1 MDINSLNKKD
11 IIEAA
16 LFLFDRP
23 VTHSELA
30 EIIQTDES
38 NIERFIEEL
47 RDEYLDQNT
56 AYQIFDGENNTFHL
70 KLRDEVAYHLHWPFI
85 KRSEV
90 PRHLMK
96 VLSLIAFKQYVLE
109 EVVTPSKIQR
119 IFGKNSIFD
128 INELQTMSLIQITQ
142 KGSKREIAVTEEF
155 LNLFKLPDKS
165 KDIKVAIQRGLR
177 EYAMSQ
183 LQMD

>member
-1 MDINSLNKKD
+1 
-11 IIEAA
+11 
-16 LFLFDRP
+16 
-23 VTHSELA
+23 
-30 EIIQTDES
+30 
-38 NIERFIEEL
+38 
-47 RDEYLDQNT
+47 
-56 AYQIFDGENNTFHL
+56 
-70 KLRDEVAYHLHWPFI
+70 
-85 KRSEV
+85 
-90 PRHLMK
+90 
-96 VLSLIAFKQYVLE
+96 LSLIAFKQYVLE